1 MCWEDGKKLPVK
13 DGFIILNRRLEEG
26 DRVLLLRVQHGQKF
40 IVLSRIFEGGSLMPT
55 LPTSAIDLS
64 AGVSFVSQPSRTW
77 YINKETNRIQGECD
91 GWYSVRQAV
100 EVILN
105 VERFR
110 WQIYSPYSGMQW
122 DGLIGQDPGYVASEL
137 QRRIT
142 EALKMDDQVR
152 GSPALRMPWKGI
164 C

>member
-1 MCWEDGKKLPVK
+1 
-13 DGFIILNRRLEEG
+13 
-26 DRVLLLRVQHGQKF
+26 
-40 IVLSRIFEGGSLMPT
+40 MPT
-55 LPTSAIDLS
+55 LPTASIDLS

-91 GWYSVRQAV
+91 GWQSVRQAV
-100 EVILN
+100 EIILN

-142 EALKMDDQVR
+142 DALLMDDRVR
-152 GSPALRMPWKGI
+152 GISDFAYTVEGNPLRASLTVNTVYGDTQTSVEVNI
-164 C
+164 T